1 MRITQNMVT
10 RNYIKRMN
18 NNYGNLTKSNDKIAS
33 QRSFNKGYENVS
45 DAGKTLRVRRL
56 LADNERY
63 QTTVR
68 DVQGRV
74 TAAED
79 SMRTLTDRLT
89 MVKDRV
95 VEANNGTLT
104 DKDRDLIAQ
113 ELSALQEETMAL
125 MNTSFSD
132 KYVFAAAG
140 NSGGQ
145 PPFSTDAT
153 GALLYQGQK
162 VDDMYLD
169 AGTGKVSLGGN
180 EIKYNARNYVDIGF
194 GYKLGPDGKVDP
206 NTAFQDTFSGV
217 ECFGYGKD
225 PSTGVP
231 LNAYS
236 LLSDMVTSLKAN
248 DLDRLGEDLNAITDS
263 MTFMLR
269 SITEVGARGV
279 TLQNT
284 QGNLENEYV
293 VLIDTQNKLEG
304 LDISEEIIYNKEY
317 ELSWNVTLQLG
328 SKTLPTSIFDF
339 LR

>member
-1 MRITQNMVT
+1 MSRLSYVGATPTHPTDVGNRLQARTILTSGSVNRTAVTTQINDAIALRASKT
-10 RNYIKRMN
+10 YID
-18 NNYGNLTKSNDKIAS
+18 T
-33 QRSFNKGYENVS
+33 Q
-45 DAGKTLRVRRL
+45 DAQFQLPSY
-56 LADNERY
+56 Y
-63 QTTVR
+63 QTR
-68 DVQGRV
+68 D
-74 TAAED
+74 
-79 SMRTLTDRLT
+79 
-89 MVKDRV
+89 
-95 VEANNGTLT
+95 
-104 DKDRDLIAQ
+104 
-113 ELSALQEETMAL
+113 AL
-125 MNTSFSD
+125 NIPISS
-132 KYVFAAAG
+132 V
-140 NSGGQ
+140 GQ
-145 PPFSTDAT
+145 PNGVA
-153 GALLYQGQK
+153 
-162 VDDMYLD
+162 YLD
-169 AGTGKVSLGGN
+169 AGTGKVSLGGS

-225 PSTGVP
+225 PATGVP

-248 DLDRLGEDLNAITDS
+248 DLGRLGEDLDAITDS

-293 VLIDTQNKLEG
+293 VLVDTQNKLEG